1 ALEVPGPAL
10 AEAAR
15 TAVLEQ
21 ALPAGAAADPVW
33 RAAELSLTCVD
44 PGPAVVADG
53 ALALHVSRVSG
64 TPPGSMTAAVDIVVD
79 GAVRRTVMVRCDAL
93 VALDVP
99 VVTAPVA
106 RHDALTEDNVA
117 VERREFASLPRGLLL
132 PEAVLAGPGAGLRAT
147 RPLTPGTVLTDSMV
161 EAAPVVLRGA
171 PVTIVA
177 ATARIHVA
185 APGVALEDGRVG
197 DVIRVQNSLSGQV
210 IRARVAA
217 ADRGEAI
224 VPGKE
229 GTPALSIRT
238 QWRLPAAVLALIAVL
253 AAWAPAAG
261 ATSLWSEGDS
271 LFSDRKA
278 RRVGDLVT
286 IIIVERAQAT
296 QSTATQAGQDAALQL
311 GPISLADIV
320 PVIPPISA
328 SGSDSNAAR
337 GSTTRG
343 GSLNARMTAQV
354 VDVLPNGNLLIEGR
368 QTIIVNEEEQIIV
381 VSGIVRPQDIA
392 PDNTVLSTFIAD
404 ATITYSGTGP
414 IAEKQKPVLL
424 TRLLNWLF

>member
-1 ALEVPGPAL
+1 
-10 AEAAR
+10 
-15 TAVLEQ
+15 
-21 ALPAGAAADPVW
+21 
-33 RAAELSLTCVD
+33 
-44 PGPAVVADG
+44 
-53 ALALHVSRVSG
+53 
-64 TPPGSMTAAVDIVVD
+64 M
-79 GAVRRTVMVRCDAL
+79 
-93 VALDVP
+93 
-99 VVTAPVA
+99 
-106 RHDALTEDNVA
+106 
-117 VERREFASLPRGLLL
+117 
-132 PEAVLAGPGAGLRAT
+132 
-147 RPLTPGTVLTDSMV
+147 
-161 EAAPVVLRGA
+161 
-171 PVTIVA
+171 
-177 ATARIHVA
+177 
-185 APGVALEDGRVG
+185 
-197 DVIRVQNSLSGQV
+197 
-210 IRARVAA
+210 
-217 ADRGEAI
+217 
-224 VPGKE
+224 
-229 GTPALSIRT
+229 LSIRK

-404 ATITYSGTGP
+404 ATIPYSGTGP
-414 IAEKQKPVLL
+414 IAEKQKPGLL